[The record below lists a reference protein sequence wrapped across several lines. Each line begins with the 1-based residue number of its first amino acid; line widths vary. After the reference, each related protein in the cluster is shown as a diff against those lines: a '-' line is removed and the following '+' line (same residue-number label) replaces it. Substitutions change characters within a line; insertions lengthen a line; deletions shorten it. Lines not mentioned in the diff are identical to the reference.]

1 MQSSLEQSQ
10 STSKEGESD
19 KGLSGHAVDQ
29 ISLGATQNLW
39 LEKNQA
45 GLDGGA
51 MHIEAITNSGN
62 LNNVTMIG
70 NQASSFGGAINLA
83 TTLIYMENSLTANN
97 VADLYGGGLF
107 AFFAGLIISNSNI
120 TGNS

>member
-1 MQSSLEQSQ
+1 
-10 STSKEGESD
+10 
-19 KGLSGHAVDQ
+19 
-29 ISLGATQNLW
+29 
-39 LEKNQA
+39 
-45 GLDGGA
+45 
-51 MHIEAITNSGN
+51 MHIEGVTNAGN

-83 TTLIYMENSLTANN
+83 TSLLYMEDSVTANN

-107 AFFAGLIISNSNI
+107 AFFSGLIITNSNI

>member
-1 MQSSLEQSQ
+1 M
-10 STSKEGESD
+10 
-19 KGLSGHAVDQ
+19 V
-29 ISLGATQNLW
+29 
-39 LEKNQA
+39 
-45 GLDGGA
+45 GA

-83 TTLIYMENSLTANN
+83 TTLMYMENSLTANN